1 MLLSVWLL
9 TGESTC
15 MDDIPLFA
23 EMREIVA
30 ILIDS
35 TERIMV
41 IIGVR
46 AIAEKNLWS
55 VWYTN
60 IYRTLQQDSVPLA

>member
-15 MDDIPLFA
+15 MDDILLFA

-46 AIAEKNLWS
+46 AIAENLWS

>member
-46 AIAEKNLWS
+46 AIAENLWS

>member
-9 TGESTC
+9 TGESTY
-15 MDDIPLFA
+15 MDDILLFA

-41 IIGVR
+41 IIDVR
-46 AIAEKNLWS
+46 AIAENLWS

>member
-1 MLLSVWLL
+1 MLLGVWLL

-46 AIAEKNLWS
+46 AIAENLLS

>member
-41 IIGVR
+41 IIGVLLQR
-46 AIAEKNLWS
+46 RICDLS
-55 VWYTN
+55 DIPIYTEHCN
-60 IYRTLQQDSVPLA
+60 KILYR

>member
-15 MDDIPLFA
+15 MDVIPLFA

-46 AIAEKNLWS
+46 AIAENLLS

>member
-1 MLLSVWLL
+1 MLLGVWLL

-15 MDDIPLFA
+15 MDVIPLFA

-46 AIAEKNLWS
+46 AIAENLLS